1 MRIEKG
7 RRGLGFFGF
16 WVFCLFVCLI
26 EKTGVDEL
34 ALPPND

>member
-16 WVFCLFVCLI
+16 WVFCLFVCLFNL
-26 EKTGVDEL
+26 ENGGG
-34 ALPPND
+34 